1 MVKIEV
7 NFYSLIADVTE
18 KKKLVLSVE
27 EKSTVHEILSQLF
40 KKLGKEFESLIM
52 PSPGILNSRIIIL
65 VNEKNIRNIHGLNSI
80 VSPYESI
87 SFIPAI
93 AGG

>member
-1 MVKIEV
+1 
-7 NFYSLIADVTE
+7 
-18 KKKLVLSVE
+18 
-27 EKSTVHEILSQLF
+27 
-40 KKLGKEFESLIM
+40 M

-65 VNEKNIRNIHGLNSI
+65 VDEKNIRNIHGLNSI